1 MANGTYGK
9 PINPFD
15 TSVKILNIADE
26 AAAAGFYAVLP
37 DFMHGEPFVL
47 DKPDRPL
54 PVWLKHHSTDKGFE
68 ESKTIIEAIK
78 SQGVSA
84 VGTVGYCWGAKVIA
98 ELSKYEHLIKAGVS
112 LHPVWVTVDDIKD
125 VKVPIAILGA
135 ETDHASPPEQLKQFG
150 EKLSVKSEF
159 DSFVKIFPGVSHGW
173 TVRYNLEDESAVK
186 SAEEAHLD
194 MLNWFTKY
202 VV

>member
-112 LHPVWVTVDDIKD
+112 LHPVWVTVDDIKGST
-125 VKVPIAILGA
+125 AILGA
-135 ETDHASPPEQLKQFG
+135 EIDDFAPPELMKHF
-150 EKLSVKSEF
+150 EEVLNAK
-159 DSFVKIFPGVSHGW
+159 PGVDSYVKVFPKTEHGW
-173 TVRYNLEDESAVK
+173 TIRCNVEDEGAVK
-186 SAEEAHLD
+186 SAEEANQILLD
-194 MLNWFTKY
+194 WCVKY
-202 VV
+202 VK